1 MGPFCLHIVDAI
13 GINLYRMVLYARLT
27 WGKSIPVSVGLI
39 LFEVTILPLAF
50 YYDLINRL
58 VWKKKGWNLL
68 NEDFIDMKWTPK
80 FKSKRDYTSD
90 IPCGEF
96 RWLPVAKWRN
106 EINRNLKQG
115 QWEDAHK
122 SVKALRESLSLSH
135 KTFPLIHHFLESV
148 HRCIALTTIWKN
160 DRLEIGQEEEAF
172 LLHRRRLVWWQMVG
186 FEGALM
192 LDFLSFRMRGKGLLI
207 LEQDVPV
214 IPVPKI

>member
-13 GINLYRMVLYARLT
+13 CINIHRLFLYAKLT

-50 YYDLINRL
+50 YYDLINRM

-68 NEDFIDMKWTPK
+68 NEDFIDMKWTPE
-80 FKSKRDYTSD
+80 FKTKRDDTSD
-90 IPCGEF
+90 IPCGEY

-115 QWEDAHK
+115 NWKEAHK
-122 SVKALRESLSLSH
+122 GVKALRESLSLSH
-135 KTFPLIHHFLESV
+135 KTFPLVHHFLESV

-160 DRLEIGQEEEAF
+160 ERKKIGQEEESF

-186 FEGALM
+186 FEGALI
-192 LDFLSFRMRGKGLLI
+192 LDFLSFKMRGKGLLI

-214 IPVPKI
+214 IPVPKV